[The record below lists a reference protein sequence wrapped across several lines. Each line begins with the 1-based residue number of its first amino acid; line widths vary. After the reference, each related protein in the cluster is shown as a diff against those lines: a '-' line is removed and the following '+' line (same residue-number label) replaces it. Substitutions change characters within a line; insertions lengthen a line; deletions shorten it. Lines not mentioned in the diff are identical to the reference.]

1 MTFENVT
8 VEIGSLQKWNVAP
21 VCITF
26 TLYLLSSVHP
36 TVDSEAPQLCC
47 GIEPLYISEIS
58 KTMAKNMS
66 TPNTSELSHLISNRT
81 TKVADVFFPPNVY
94 FRDSTLT

>member
-1 MTFENVT
+1 MKCGTRMHDFHIVSIIE
-8 VEIGSLQKWNVAP
+8 
-21 VCITF
+21 C
-26 TLYLLSSVHP
+26 P

-81 TKVADVFFPPNVY
+81 MKVADVFFSPNVY

>member
-1 MTFENVT
+1 MHDFHIVSIIE
-8 VEIGSLQKWNVAP
+8 
-21 VCITF
+21 C
-26 TLYLLSSVHP
+26 P

-81 TKVADVFFPPNVY
+81 MKVADVFFSPNVY